1 MDREHRRYK
10 PGHRLPAL
18 SPQQDDGLVLEVR
31 CRSCSMEHHTKGV
44 GRVTMHVSA
53 CQHAGI
59 GAAGAPLLMA
69 GALGACNTQP

>member
-31 CRSCSMEHHTKGV
+31 HVHAAWGITQRVVAGSRCMPLHASMLE
-44 GRVTMHVSA
+44 
-53 CQHAGI
+53 
-59 GAAGAPLLMA
+59 
-69 GALGACNTQP
+69 